1 MLKYLRSGENLQ
13 EVIKDE
19 LYLVDFY
26 ADWCGPCKMFATVLE
41 KIDFVNVLKINVD
54 EHPEVAKEYGIMS
67 IPTVCYFKK
76 GKMVKKV
83 IGFQTI
89 EEVKETVKKIK

>member
-13 EVIKDE
+13 DVIKDE

-41 KIDFVNVLKINVD
+41 KIDFINILKINVD
-54 EHPEVAKEYGIMS
+54 EHPEIAKEYGIMS

-76 GKMVKKV
+76 GEMVKKV

-89 EEVKETVKKIK
+89 EEVKETIKKIK